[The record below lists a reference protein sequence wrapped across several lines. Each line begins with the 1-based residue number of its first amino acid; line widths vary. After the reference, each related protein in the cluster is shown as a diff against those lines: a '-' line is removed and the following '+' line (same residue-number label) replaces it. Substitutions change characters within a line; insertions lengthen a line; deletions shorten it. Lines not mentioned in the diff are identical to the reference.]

1 MALFKTMNNNYQI
14 LIGKL
19 DAFIR
24 KYYKNKLM
32 RGVIYCLSLLLGAFV
47 FFTSVEYFG
56 QFDVTGRTL
65 MFYSFVA
72 IIIYLLINYV
82 IIPLSKLYRFGKT
95 INHNQ
100 AAEII
105 GNHFEDVKDKLLNV
119 LQLEHLSQNQNNQL
133 VLASIDQKAQEL
145 KPIPFANAV
154 NLGENKKHL
163 KYLLVPVLLMIGI
176 SVVAPKIFTEGA
188 QRLVNHNT
196 YIAPT
201 APFSMK
207 INNTKLEVLKNKD
220 YVLEVVVEGVQLPEK
235 IYLESAGGKIPL
247 SRQDKRNYSYTFK
260 NVQEN
265 KKFKLYASGFY
276 SQNNELK
283 VIPNPILT
291 DFSVKINYPKYLN
304 KKDEELKN
312 TGDLIVPQGAVIKW
326 NIKTEDTDYLNFIL
340 GDSIYRLSSSTQ
352 NVVFTNKATKSTNY
366 GFVPENKFVKQ
377 ADTVMFGLQ
386 VVSDKYPTINV
397 NEKKDSLND
406 NRLYFRG
413 EIGDDH
419 GFSALKFY
427 YQITTKIDSFPKRNK
442 LNSLPLVFNNN
453 TTTDQ
458 FFHFWDLDALGLLP
472 GDEISYYFEVWD
484 NDGVNGSKSTKSALR
499 SFKTRSIDERNAQTS
514 KNNSDIKKNLSESID
529 EAKQIQKDLE
539 ELKKKMAEKKQVG
552 WEEKEKLKDLIE
564 KQKEL
569 QKKVNDV
576 QKQNQQN
583 NKQQNQYKK
592 QNEELL
598 KKQEQLQKLFDEL
611 MTDEMKKMME
621 ELQKMMDKL
630 DKNMLENEL
639 DKMELSNKDLEKEL
653 DRSLEL
659 FKQMEFEMKL
669 DEVKN
674 KLQKM
679 AEDQN
684 QLSEDTKNKKED
696 NDVLNKKQ
704 EELNKKFD
712 KVKKELDELTKM
724 DKELE
729 NPNGMEDTK
738 EQQEEV
744 SKEMENS
751 SEQLQKNKNK
761 KSSESQKKAAE
772 KMEEMAQQ
780 MSSMQQQAQNS
791 GEDMD
796 ALRQL
801 LDNLLHLSFE
811 QEDLMETYKK
821 MNSKSPEYV
830 TITQKQK
837 KLKDDAKMIED
848 SLFALSKR
856 VVQLESTINKEIS
869 LINNYMDKT
878 IGFMAERQ
886 TPMAATSQQYVMTSI
901 NNLALL
907 FDEALQQMQAQMR
920 SQQKPG
926 EGSCNKPGG
935 NGKPK
940 PGMAGIKKM
949 QQQLS
954 QQLEQMKKA
963 MEQGNKPGKGKKPG
977 QKKGEGVGQG
987 NGSGGMS
994 ESLAKM
1000 AAQQAKIREE
1010 LNKLKQSGGGAGL
1023 NGMSKLMEENET
1035 DIVNKRITQETINRQ
1050 QEILTRLLES
1060 EKAEKE
1066 REWDDKRESK
1076 EGNKNR
1082 NNNPEL
1088 YFDYTQEKQQ
1098 EVDLIKTTPPNLNG
1112 FYKKKVTEYFQNI
1125 SQ

>member
-1 MALFKTMNNNYQI
+1 MSNNYQI
-14 LIGKL
+14 LITKL

-24 KYYKNKLM
+24 KYYKNKLL
-32 RGVIYCLSLLLGAFV
+32 RGGIYSLALVSGAFIV
-47 FFTSVEYFG
+47 FTTIEYFG
-56 QFDVTGRTL
+56 KFDVIGRTTL
-65 MFYSFVA
+65 FYSFLA
-72 IIIYLLINYV
+72 IILYLLINYV
-82 IIPLSKLYRFGKT
+82 VIPLSKLYKFGKI

-105 GNHFEDVKDKLLNV
+105 GNHFDEVKDKLLNV
-119 LQLEHLSQNQNNQL
+119 LQLEHLSKNKNNQL
-133 VLASIDQKAQEL
+133 VLASIDQKALEL
-145 KPIPFANAV
+145 KPIPFSNAV
-154 NLGENKKHL
+154 NLAENKKHL
-163 KYLLVPVLLMIGI
+163 RFLLLPILIIIII
-176 SVVAPKIFTEGA
+176 SIAAPKIFTESTH
-188 QRLVNHNT
+188 RLVNHNT
-196 YIAPT
+196 HIAPL
-201 APFSMK
+201 APFSMQLA
-207 INNTKLEVLKNKD
+207 NNELEVLKNKD
-220 YVLEVVVEGVQLPEK
+220 YVLGVVINGSQLPEK
-235 IYLESAGGKIPL
+235 VYIESEGNKIPL
-247 SRQDKRNYSYTFK
+247 SKTDKRNYTYTFK
-260 NVQEN
+260 NVQKN
-265 KKFKLYASGFY
+265 KAFKLYASGFY
-276 SQNNELK
+276 SNNYQLK

-291 DFSVKINYPKYLN
+291 NFSVNVQYPKYL
-304 KKDEELKN
+304 KKQDEVFDN
-312 TGDLIVPQGAVIKW
+312 TGDLILPEGSEVRW
-326 NIKTEDTDYLNFIL
+326 NIQTEDADFLNFLI
-340 GDSIYRLSSSTQ
+340 GDSAYQLKPANQ
-352 NVVFTNKATKSTNY
+352 QVVFTKKALRSTSY
-366 GFVPENKFVKQ
+366 GFVPENNYVKQ
-377 ADTVMFGLQ
+377 GDTVMYAMQ
-386 VVSDKYPTINV
+386 VVPDKFPTIAIS
-397 NEKKDSLND
+397 EKKDSTNE
-406 NRLYFRG
+406 NRIYFRG
-413 EIGDDH
+413 EISDDY
-419 GFSALKFY
+419 GFSALKFHF
-427 YQITTKIDSFPKRNK
+427 QLKTKIDSLPYRNK
-442 LNSLPLVFNNN
+442 LKTEELVFNSN
-453 TTTDQ
+453 TTIDE
-458 FFHFWDLDALGLLP
+458 FFHYWNLDALGILP

-484 NDGVNGSKSTKSALR
+484 NDGVNGSKPTKSLL
-499 SFKTRSIDERNAQTS
+499 KTIKTKSIDERNAQTS
-514 KNNSDIKKNLSESID
+514 QNNSEIKKNLSESID

-539 ELKKKMAEKKQVG
+539 EFKKKMSEKKQLG
-552 WEEKEKLKDLIE
+552 WEEKEKLKDLLE

-569 QKKVNDV
+569 QKKVNEV
-576 QKQNQQN
+576 QNQNEQN
-583 NKQQNQYKK
+583 NEQQNQYKQ

-598 KKQEQLQKLFDEL
+598 KKQEQLEKLFDEL

-669 DEVKN
+669 EEVKN
-674 KLQKM
+674 KLEKM

-684 QLSEDTKNKKED
+684 KLSEETKNKKAS
-696 NDVLNKKQ
+696 NDELNKKQ
-704 EELNKKFD
+704 EQLNKEFD
-712 KVKKELDELTKM
+712 KVKKDLDDLNKM

-729 NPNGMEDTK
+729 NPNGMENTK
-738 EQQEEV
+738 QEQEEI
-744 SKEMENS
+744 SEEMKNS
-751 SEQLQKNKNK
+751 SEQLKNNKNK
-761 KSSESQKKAAE
+761 KSSESQKNAAK
-772 KMEEMAQQ
+772 KMEDMAQK
-780 MSSMQQQAQNS
+780 MASMQQDAQNS

-811 QEDLMETYKK
+811 QEDLMEEYKK
-821 MNSKSPEYV
+821 TNSKSPEYV

-869 LINNYMDKT
+869 LINNYMEKT

-886 TPMAATSQQYVMTSI
+886 KPMAASSQQYVMTSI

-963 MEQGNKPGKGKKPG
+963 MEEGNKPGNGKKPG
-977 QKKGEGVGQG
+977 EKKGQGMGQG

-1010 LNKLKQSGGGAGL
+1010 LNKLKQNGGGAGL

-1035 DIVNKRITQETINRQ
+1035 DIVNKRITQKTINRQ

-1076 EGNKNR
+1076 EGNNKEE
-1082 NNNPEL
+1082 NNPEL
-1088 YFDYTQEKQQ
+1088 YFDYTQEKQK
-1098 EVDLIKTTPPNLNG
+1098 EVDLIKTTPPSLNS
-1112 FYKKKVTEYFQNI
+1112 FYKKKVTQYFQNI
-1125 SQ
+1125 NQ

>member
-1 MALFKTMNNNYQI
+1 MSNNYQI
-14 LIGKL
+14 LINKL

-24 KYYKNKLM
+24 KYYKNRLL
-32 RGVIYCLSLLLGAFV
+32 RGGIYSLTMLLAAFLV
-47 FFTSVEYFG
+47 FTSLEYFG
-56 QFDVTGRTL
+56 QFDVAGRTAL
-65 MFYSFVA
+65 FYSFVA
-72 IIIYLLINYV
+72 IILYLLINYV
-82 IIPLSKLYRFGKT
+82 AIPLLKLYRFGKI

-105 GNHFEDVKDKLLNV
+105 GNHFEEVKDKLLNV
-119 LQLEHLSQNQNNQL
+119 LQLEHLSKNQNNQL
-133 VLASIDQKAQEL
+133 VIASIDQKALQL

-154 NLGENKKHL
+154 NLNENKKHL
-163 KYLLVPVLLMIGI
+163 KFLLIPLLLVLGI
-176 SVVAPKIFTEGA
+176 SIVAPKVFTEGT

-196 YIAPT
+196 YIAPS
-201 APFSMK
+201 APFSMQ
-207 INNTKLEVLKNKD
+207 INNPSLEVLKNKD
-220 YVLEVVVEGVQLPEK
+220 YVLEVVVSGNQLPEK
-235 IYLESAGGKIPL
+235 LYLENNGNKIPL
-247 SRQDKRNYSYTFK
+247 SKNDKRNYSYTFK

-265 KKFKLYASGFY
+265 NEFKLYASGFY
-276 SQNNELK
+276 SEPHELK

-291 DFSVKINYPKYLN
+291 SFSININYPKYLN
-304 KKDEELKN
+304 KPDEILDN
-312 TGDLIVPQGAVIKW
+312 AGDLVLPEGSKVRW
-326 NIKTEDTDYLNFIL
+326 NIKTEDADYLNFVL
-340 GDSIYRLSSSTQ
+340 GDSIYRLKPANQ
-352 NVVFTNKATKSTNY
+352 QVVFAKRATKNTSY
-366 GFVPENKFVKQ
+366 GLIPENKFVKST
-377 ADTVMFGLQ
+377 DTLMFGLQ
-386 VVSDKYPTINV
+386 VIQDKFPTISV
-397 NEKKDSLND
+397 IEKKDSTNKD
-406 NRLYFRG
+406 RLYFRG
-413 EIGDDH
+413 EIGDDY
-419 GFSALKFY
+419 GFSALKFH
-427 YQITTKIDSFPKRNK
+427 YQITTKIDSLPKRNTQ
-442 LNSLPLVFNNN
+442 NSQAIVFNGN
-453 TTTDQ
+453 TTIDE
-458 FFHFWDLDALGLLP
+458 FFHYWNIDELGMLP
-472 GDEISYYFEVWD
+472 GDEVNYYFEVWD
-484 NDGVNGSKSTKSALR
+484 NDGVNGRKSTKSALKT
-499 SFKTRSIDERNAQTS
+499 FKTKSIDERNAETS
-514 KNNSDIKKNLSESID
+514 KSNSEIKKNLSESIND
-529 EAKQIQKDLE
+529 AKQIQKDLE
-539 ELKKKMAEKKQVG
+539 ELKKKMSEKKQIG
-552 WEEKEKLKDLIE
+552 WEEKEKLKDLVE

-569 QKKVNDV
+569 QRKVNEV
-576 QKQNQQN
+576 QKENQQN

-630 DKNMLENEL
+630 DKNLMENEL
-639 DKMELSNKDLEKEL
+639 DQMELSNKDLEKEL

-674 KLQKM
+674 KLEKM
-679 AEDQN
+679 AEDQK
-684 QLSEDTKNKKED
+684 QLSEDTKNKKES
-696 NDVLNKKQ
+696 NESLNKKQ
-704 EELNKKFD
+704 EELNQKFD
-712 KVKKELDELTKM
+712 KVKKELDELNKM

-738 EQQEEV
+738 EEQKEI

-751 SEQLQKNKNK
+751 SEQLEKNKNN
-761 KSSESQKKAAE
+761 KSSESQQNAAQ
-772 KMEEMAQQ
+772 KMDEMAKK
-780 MSSMQQQAQNS
+780 MAAMQQQAQNS

-811 QEDLMETYKK
+811 QEELMETYKS

-830 TITQKQK
+830 AMTQKQK

-878 IGFMAERQ
+878 ISFMAERQ
-886 TPMAATSQQYVMTSI
+886 KPMAASSQQYVMTSI

-920 SQQKPG
+920 AQQKPG

-940 PGMAGIKKM
+940 AGMAGIKKM

-954 QQLEQMKKA
+954 KQMEEMKKA
-963 MEQGNKPGKGKKPG
+963 MEEGKNPGKGKKPG
-977 QKKGEGVGQG
+977 QKKGEGQGQG
-987 NGSGGMS
+987 SGSGGMS

-1076 EGNKNR
+1076 EGNKQEH
-1082 NNNPEL
+1082 NNAQL
-1088 YFDYTQEKQQ
+1088 YFDYSQEKQQ
-1098 EVDLIKTTPPNLNG
+1098 EVDLIKTTPPNLNN
-1112 FYKKKVTEYFQNI
+1112 FYKKKVTQYFQNI
-1125 SQ
+1125 NQ